1 MGRSRSLLFDRDLVG
16 TAADLINSEP
26 VRITYVYGLYEGFS
40 NVPFYIG
47 VSMHPKRRL
56 SAHRAAAD
64 GRRRDS
70 LTDCGIKASDISM
83 RLLAECDDRGNAE
96 TIEKALQAYYNLHI
110 VTQERLVRGS
120 RSTVTD

>member
-1 MGRSRSLLFDRDLVG
+1 MGTS
-16 TAADLINSEP
+16 TADTGGQASI

-64 GRRRDS
+64 GKRKDS
-70 LTDCGIKASDISM
+70 LTGCGIKAAEISM

-96 TIEKALQAYYNLHI
+96 TIEKALQSFYELSV
-110 VTQERLVRGS
+110 VTSERLVR
-120 RSTVTD
+120 

>member
-1 MGRSRSLLFDRDLVG
+1 M
-16 TAADLINSEP
+16 
-26 VRITYVYGLYEGFS
+26 RITYVYGLYEGFS

-64 GRRRDS
+64 GKRRDS
-70 LTDCGIKASDISM
+70 LTGCGVKANDISM

-96 TIEKALQAYYNLHI
+96 TIERALQHYYGLKI
-110 VTQERLVRGS
+110 VTTEKLVK
-120 RSTVTD
+120 